1 MIRIVVADDHQMV
14 RQSIVS
20 LLDREKDME
29 VVGEASD
36 GHETLNLIEQ
46 KRPDLV
52 LIDIAMPL
60 LNGMETVRRI
70 QMLDVDT
77 RAIILSMH
85 ADEGIVR
92 QALKNGA
99 SGYLLKSSVVEELIV
114 AIRSAVSGRIYLSPS
129 IAQIVASENLYRDSD
144 KEPVSPSDRLSS
156 REREI
161 LQLVVEGHTNY
172 AVGQMLNI
180 SSKTVEKHRA
190 TLMKKLEVD
199 SLPDLMLLA
208 LKNRL
213 VFLDEQTGKTDW

>member
-1 MIRIVVADDHQMV
+1 MKTIIVSDDHQMV

-20 LLDREKDME
+20 LLEQEKDIE

-36 GHETLNLIEQ
+36 GHETLKLVQQ

-60 LNGMETVRRI
+60 LNGMETARRI
-70 QMLDVDT
+70 QMMDIDT

-85 ADEGIVR
+85 ADEEIVR

-99 SGYLLKSSVVEELIV
+99 SGYLLKSSVVEELMI
-114 AIRSAVSGRIYLSPS
+114 AIRAAVSGRVYLSPS
-129 IAQIVASENLYRDSD
+129 IAQIVASEYL
-144 KEPVSPSDRLSS
+144 KEVPDEKPSSPGNRLSS

-161 LQLVVEGHTNY
+161 LQLIVEGHTNY
-172 AVGQMLNI
+172 AAGQILNI
-180 SSKTVEKHRA
+180 STKTVEKHRA
-190 TLMKKLEVD
+190 ALMKKLEVD

-208 LKNRL
+208 LKKRL
-213 VFLDEQTGKTDW
+213 VFLDE